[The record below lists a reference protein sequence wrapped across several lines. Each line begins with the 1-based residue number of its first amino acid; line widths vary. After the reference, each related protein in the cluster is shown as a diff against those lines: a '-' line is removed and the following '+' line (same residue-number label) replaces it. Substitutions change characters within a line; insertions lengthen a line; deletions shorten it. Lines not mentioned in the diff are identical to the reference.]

1 MVTIAHVFL
10 FCDVFFDVVF
20 SLVNFAIAQTPYCL
34 QSFWKKNTYPGLLL
48 VCLKLSLTS
57 FLARWEQRCWEKHTL
72 NAGRV
77 SFLLPLGSLCP
88 VRWEF
93 NHSVALLFFDR
104 CDRRKIPLV
113 TDLEYDSFISEHVP
127 RTQLLVVS
135 VTSSLW
141 VANVTSMFS
150 NRAPPIACL
159 SDYTPITYVFSALW
173 TLALIAD

>member
-1 MVTIAHVFL
+1 MF
-10 FCDVFFDVVF
+10 FFFRDVFFDVF
-20 SLVNFAIAQTPYCL
+20 LLMNFAVAQTPYCL
-34 QSFWKKNTYPGLLL
+34 QSFWKQNSHPGLLL

-88 VRWEF
+88 VGWEF

-141 VANVTSMFS
+141 VETWHQCFQINPLPSRVFGIIRPSRMFFPLFERS
-150 NRAPPIACL
+150 P
-159 SDYTPITYVFSALW
+159 
-173 TLALIAD
+173 

>member
-1 MVTIAHVFL
+1 MVSIAHVFL
-10 FCDVFFDVVF
+10 FLWRFLGRCFFISEVRYYSILSAV
-20 SLVNFAIAQTPYCL
+20 LL
-34 QSFWKKNTYPGLLL
+34 KNSHPGLLL

-77 SFLLPLGSLCP
+77 SFLLPLGSLCL
-88 VRWEF
+88 VSWEF
-93 NHSVALLFFDR
+93 NQSVALLFFDR

-141 VANVTSMFS
+141 VANVTSVFQIKP
-150 NRAPPIACL
+150 PPIACL
-159 SDYTPITYVFSALW
+159 LDYTPTTYVFLLFERSP
-173 TLALIAD
+173 

>member
-1 MVTIAHVFL
+1 MFS
-10 FCDVFFDVVF
+10 FFFDVFLDAVF
-20 SLVNFAIAQTPYCL
+20 SLVKFAITPYCL
-34 QSFWKKNTYPGLLL
+34 QSFWKKNSHPGLLL
-48 VCLKLSLTS
+48 VCLELSLTS
-57 FLARWEQRCWEKHTL
+57 FLARWEQRYWEKHTL

-88 VRWEF
+88 VSWEF
-93 NHSVALLFFDR
+93 NHSVAMLFFGR

-141 VANVTSMFS
+141 VENVTSVFS
-150 NRAPPIACL
+150 NNKYNAPPIACL
-159 SDYTPITYVFSALW
+159 RDYTPTTYVFSALW
-173 TLALIAD
+173 TLALIVDKSQS